1 MGLGDALRRL
11 LGGGSGER
19 AGAGEAPPDRAAAV
33 EYNGYRI
40 LPAPKRQGG
49 QFLTAGVIEKDE
61 GGTVRSHSFIRADT
75 HSSADEAKAFSIRKA
90 QQLIDEQGDRLFG

>member
-1 MGLGDALRRL
+1 MGFGDALKRL
-11 LGGGSGER
+11 FGGGGGQAE
-19 AGAGEAPPDRAAAV
+19 GDAPPDRAGAV

-61 GGTVRSHSFIRADT
+61 GDTVRSHSFIRADT
-75 HSSADEAKAFSIRKA
+75 HSSADDAKAFSIRKA
-90 QQLIDEQGDRLFG
+90 QQLIDEQGDRLFS